1 MSSREL
7 GPEWV
12 LSAFLS
18 SADARSQDDVSEL
31 AIVARRL
38 WPGVQAHARK
48 ELTNKTSDDAIVLAT
63 EVWESVLRSAAAG
76 SGEGAGFELHGCG
89 RGAAL
94 ADGSGTRSS
103 TSCVA
108 RTEWTGTL
116 RATAAPDER
125 VRPVTRHRCQHGRG
139 DAMKEQTQA
148 LEHASVK
155 QYCKALRVPMIG
167 AHFVQL
173 AEQAIKE
180 QRSHIGYLE
189 ALLTM
194 ESEER
199 DRHAIQQRLRD
210 AKLPRLKTLE
220 EFDFNQARQIPA
232 AKIRELAEGGY
243 IERAEPVVLMGECGT
258 GKTHLATGLCV
269 AACRQKRR
277 ARFTTAA
284 NLVNELVEAR
294 QHNAVKRV
302 LARWLRYD
310 VIVLDEVG
318 YVPLADIG
326 AEFLFQVIAERAERA
341 TLIVTTNLPFSEW
354 TQVFPNPR
362 LCKAL
367 LDRIT
372 DRAHIIETGAES
384 YRFRR
389 TLEVRQKKK
398 AS

>member
-1 MSSREL
+1 FQVIISGRFWVIAEGYCL
-7 GPEWV
+7 GAFLQAARNVSWV
-12 LSAFLS
+12 L
-18 SADARSQDDVSEL
+18 QKEK
-31 AIVARRL
+31 
-38 WPGVQAHARK
+38 GVFTDFSWYDEWREKAK
-48 ELTNKTSDDAIVLAT
+48 NDPVL
-63 EVWESVLRSAAAG
+63 
-76 SGEGAGFELHGCG
+76 
-89 RGAAL
+89 
-94 ADGSGTRSS
+94 
-103 TSCVA
+103 
-108 RTEWTGTL
+108 
-116 RATAAPDER
+116 
-125 VRPVTRHRCQHGRG
+125 
-139 DAMKEQTQA
+139 
-148 LEHASVK
+148 
-155 QYCKALRVPMIG
+155 
-167 AHFVQL
+167 
-173 AEQAIKE
+173 
-180 QRSHIGYLE
+180 
-189 ALLTM
+189 
-194 ESEER
+194 
-199 DRHAIQQRLRD
+199 
-210 AKLPRLKTLE
+210 
-220 EFDFNQARQIPA
+220 
-232 AKIRELAEGGY
+232 KIRELVEGGY

-372 DRAHIIETGAES
+372 DRAHIIETGTES